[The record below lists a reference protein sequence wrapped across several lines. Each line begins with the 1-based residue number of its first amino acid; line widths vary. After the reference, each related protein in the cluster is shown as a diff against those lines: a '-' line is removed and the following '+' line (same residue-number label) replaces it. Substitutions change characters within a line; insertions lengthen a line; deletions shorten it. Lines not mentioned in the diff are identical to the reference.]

1 MRILVAD
8 DDVAS
13 RTILTML
20 LEKNGH
26 TVFNCDNGTE
36 ALAALTKQ
44 DHPELAILDW
54 LMPGLDG
61 IEVCQKLR
69 SSEKGLPVYIIM
81 LTIKGE
87 KNDIVQGL
95 DSGANDYISKPYD
108 PGELHARILAGE
120 RIIGLQKELKN
131 RADEATASALQIKSL
146 LGEKETLL
154 FEIHSRVKNNLQ
166 TISNMLTL
174 QVDTLQDPKAAL
186 ALHNTIAR
194 IANMGILHDRL
205 YRDGTSDSLSVKAY
219 VEQLVS
225 NIAGLYPDHKK
236 VSFDYDI
243 ADFPV
248 DTGQISKIGMIINE
262 LVMNSMQ
269 YAFKGRDSGEVLISI
284 RKQEGVIR
292 LGFEDNGTGLPDTVD
307 PENPGTF
314 GLKLVRGMCRQLNGT
329 FTVDRSKGSGYK
341 FHFAG

>member
-26 TVFNCDNGTE
+26 SVHTCDNGTE
-36 ALAALTKQ
+36 ALELLTRA

-61 IEVCQKLR
+61 IEVCQRLR
-69 SSEKGLPVYIIM
+69 AAERDLPVYVIM

-87 KNDIVQGL
+87 KNDIVRGL

-120 RIIGLQKELKN
+120 RIIGLQKELKK
-131 RADEATASALQIKSL
+131 RADEAIDSELRIKALLS
-146 LGEKETLL
+146 EKETLL

-174 QVDTLQDPKAAL
+174 QAETLQDPKASL

-205 YRDGTSDSLSVKAY
+205 YRNGTAETLSVKSY

-243 ADFPV
+243 SDFPV
-248 DTGQISKIGMIINE
+248 NTAQISKIGMIINE
-262 LVMNSMQ
+262 LVMNSME

-284 RKQEGVIR
+284 RKQDGFIR
-292 LGFEDNGTGLPDTVD
+292 LGFADNGNGLPETVD
-307 PENPGTF
+307 TENPETF
-314 GLKLVRGMCRQLNGT
+314 GLRLVRGMCRQLNGT
-329 FTVDRSKGSGYK
+329 FTVDRTGGSGYK
-341 FHFAG
+341 FNFAG

>member
-26 TVFNCDNGTE
+26 VVITCDNGTE
-36 ALAALTKQ
+36 ALEQLLKPER
-44 DHPELAILDW
+44 PELAILDW

-61 IEVCQKLR
+61 IEVCQR
-69 SSEKGLPVYIIM
+69 VRTTAVDLPVYIIM

-87 KNDIVQGL
+87 KNDIVRGL

-120 RIIGLQKELKN
+120 RIIGLQKELKQ
-131 RADEATASALQIKSL
+131 RADEAIESELKIKALL
-146 LGEKETLL
+146 EEKEALL

-174 QVDTLQDPKAAL
+174 QADTLQDPKAKL

-194 IANMGILHDRL
+194 ITNMGILHDRL
-205 YRDGTSDSLSVKAY
+205 YRNGSADTLSVRSY

-243 ADFPV
+243 SDFPV
-248 DTGQISKIGMIINE
+248 DTTQISKIGMIINE
-262 LVMNSMQ
+262 LVMNSME
-269 YAFKGRDSGEVLISI
+269 YAFRGRDSGEVLITI
-284 RKQEGVIR
+284 RKQEGIIR
-292 LGFEDNGTGLPDTVD
+292 LGFEDNGNGLPETVD
-307 PENPGTF
+307 TENPRTF
-314 GLKLVRGMCRQLNGT
+314 GLRLVRGMCRQLNGT
-329 FTVDRSKGSGYK
+329 FTVDRSRGSGYR
-341 FHFAG
+341 FNFIG

>member
-26 TVFNCDNGTE
+26 SVIPCANGSE
-36 ALAALTKQ
+36 ALARLQ
-44 DHPELAILDW
+44 RPDHPEMAILDW
-54 LMPGLDG
+54 LMPGCDG
-61 IEVCQKLR
+61 IEICRRLR
-69 SSEKGLPVYIIM
+69 EGETGMPVYVII
-81 LTIKGE
+81 LTIKSE

-120 RIIGLQKELKN
+120 RIIALQKELKDK
-131 RADEATASALQIKSL
+131 ADEAAAGETKIKALL
-146 LGEKETLL
+146 EEKEVLL
-154 FEIHSRVKNNLQ
+154 FEIHNRVKNNLQ

-174 QVDTLQDPKAAL
+174 QTETIQDPKSKL

-194 IANMGILHDRL
+194 ITNMGILHDRL
-205 YRDGTSDSLSVKAY
+205 YRYGSVDTMSVRSY

-243 ADFPV
+243 SDFPV
-248 DTGQISKIGMIINE
+248 DTSQISKIGMIINE

-269 YAFKGRDSGEVLISI
+269 YAFKGRDSGEISISI
-284 RKQEGVIR
+284 RRQDGSIR
-292 LGFEDNGTGLPDTVD
+292 LGFEDDGNGLPETVD
-307 PENPGTF
+307 PENPCTF

-329 FTVDRSKGSGYK
+329 FTVDRTKGSGYR
-341 FHFAG
+341 FNFAG